1 MKKISFV
8 LFESKTHGYQVIVRD
23 EMSRGKQKLK
33 NWNKITSLIAGK
45 TDRLMAELY
54 QRKSY
59 RQESNWA

>member
-33 NWNKITSLIAGK
+33 NWNK
-45 TDRLMAELY
+45 TDRLMAELSH
-54 QRKSY
+54 RKSY